1 MLNPPRRSKGAST
14 APSEPPEPGCAG
26 KPALEQRLLRHAPSR
41 VAILATVLIAAVGG
55 GWVTAR
61 ARDDAVEVVNPLPP
75 DERQQL
81 VTGRCIICHSL
92 ETIAQQRQ
100 TRDEWAVI
108 LDRMVA
114 YGMPMLPGDREL
126 ILEYLATRL
135 GQ

>member
-1 MLNPPRRSKGAST
+1 MSPRRSKGA
-14 APSEPPEPGCAG
+14 
-26 KPALEQRLLRHAPSR
+26 SR

-55 GWVTAR
+55 DWVTAR
-61 ARDDAVEVVNPLPP
+61 TRDDAAEQVVNPLPR

-108 LDRMVA
+108 LDRMIT

>member
-1 MLNPPRRSKGAST
+1 MSPR
-14 APSEPPEPGCAG
+14 
-26 KPALEQRLLRHAPSR
+26 LEQRLLRHAASR

-55 GWVTAR
+55 GVTAR
-61 ARDDAVEVVNPLPP
+61 PRDDAAEQVVNPLPP

>member
-1 MLNPPRRSKGAST
+1 MSRS
-14 APSEPPEPGCAG
+14 
-26 KPALEQRLLRHAPSR
+26 RI
-41 VAILATVLIAAVGG
+41 AILVAVLLSAAGG

-61 ARDDAVEVVNPLPP
+61 ATSDSAERVVNPLPAH
-75 DERQQL
+75 EHQQL

-100 TRDEWAVI
+100 TRDQWTLIV
-108 LDRMVA
+108 DRMIT